1 MEKKTIKPILLTIY
15 MTVVC
20 FWSIVLMM
28 LRNVSLLTE
37 SSSDE
42 GVPDMF
48 QILLKLNLPQIQN
61 AQVTGSST

>member
-1 MEKKTIKPILLTIY
+1 
-15 MTVVC
+15 
-20 FWSIVLMM
+20 MM

-37 SSSDE
+37 SSSDG